1 MERPSEVVRLKESVA
16 RASGLRSGWMMVN
29 PSREEDEGMEEGSV
43 NFQVEWD
50 TEAAHATQKQIEGNK
65 QRR

>member
-1 MERPSEVVRLKESVA
+1 
-16 RASGLRSGWMMVN
+16 MMVN

-50 TEAAHATQKQIEGNK
+50 TEAAHGIKKQIEKDK
-65 QRR
+65 QRIQYSRIM